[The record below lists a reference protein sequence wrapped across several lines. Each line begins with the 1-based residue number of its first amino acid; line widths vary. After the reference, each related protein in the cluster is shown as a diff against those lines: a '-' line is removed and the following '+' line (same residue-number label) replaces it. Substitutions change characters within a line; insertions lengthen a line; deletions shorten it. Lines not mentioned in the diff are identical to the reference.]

1 MSAPTPAVKTC
12 SRCNQTGHISTWKS
26 CPERLRLEAVERRKA
41 VEEAERDRT
50 VEKAVKDADAQE
62 KIALA
67 LKTELGFVMEK
78 VKLIRE
84 ARGLV
89 PDRECLL
96 RIIQQTE
103 VEIARWEN
111 EARDEG
117 RKTSQIRMKR
127 AEERNAMMRPLKAE
141 IERLEKEYE
150 NKWLD
155 FDKETDYL
163 VSVEVGNEASRHRVL
178 NDELRRLKNE
188 KEHLLAFASRTLH
201 RNAYIQPLVGAK
213 AERTLLSRLEDSF
226 VAEGELCPITC
237 EPLVKGDIHI
247 TECGHPYSKAGW
259 KQMSEAQGGVCGIC
273 RHRPDPQR
281 MIRINAQMTGSVR
294 EGENSWRTLG
304 ERERENR
311 VREAYEAQWPGDA

>member
-41 VEEAERDRT
+41 VEEAERDRAL
-50 VEKAVKDADAQE
+50 EKAVKDADAQE

-67 LKTELGFVMEK
+67 LKAELGFVMEK

-89 PDRECLL
+89 PDKECLL

-103 VEIARWEN
+103 VEIARVEN
-111 EARDEG
+111 ESRELTRKEG
-117 RKTSQIRMKR
+117 SIRLECGNAWLEKGSRQRREMAELREKHR
-127 AEERNAMMRPLKAE
+127 AEE
-141 IERLEKEYE
+141 
-150 NKWLD
+150 
-155 FDKETDYL
+155 
-163 VSVEVGNEASRHRVL
+163 EAHRVEEDRL
-178 NDELRRLKNE
+178 IFEAVGDSSVKNRLIEHELRRLKNE
-188 KEHLLAFASRTLH
+188 KEHLLAFATRTIH

-226 VAEGELCPITC
+226 IAEGELCPITC

-259 KQMSEAQGGVCGIC
+259 RQMSDAQGGVCGIC
-273 RHRPDPQR
+273 RHRPDPAR
-281 MIRINAQMTGSVR
+281 MVKINAEATGQPL
-294 EGENSWRTLG
+294 GEIRCRTLG